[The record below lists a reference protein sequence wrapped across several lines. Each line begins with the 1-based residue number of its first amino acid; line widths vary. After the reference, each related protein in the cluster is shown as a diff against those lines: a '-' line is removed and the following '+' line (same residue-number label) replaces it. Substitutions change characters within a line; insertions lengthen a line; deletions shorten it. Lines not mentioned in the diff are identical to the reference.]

1 MKFFNREKKAEQTT
15 SKDEVSDASKSLLK
29 KVRELEIKSKKIT
42 THLFTGEYHSAFKG
56 KGMSFREVRE
66 YSAGDDIRFIDW
78 NVSARFSTPFSKVF
92 EEERELT
99 LMLLVDTSTSNIFG
113 TVGKR
118 KKDLITEIAA
128 VLAFSAVSNNDKVG
142 VIFFSDKVEK
152 YIPPKK
158 GRPHALYIVRELL
171 SLKPTT
177 AGTDIDQAIKYFNN
191 TTRQKSIA
199 FLLSDFLAT
208 GYDND
213 LKVIGRKHDVIGV
226 KVYDKMD
233 MQLPEAGLLQMKDA
247 ETQKTKWVNTD
258 NAVVRY
264 NYQQYFMHQTDIAK
278 KFFLNAG
285 ADLLHVRTDD
295 DYVKIL
301 QQFFLKR
308 K

>member
-1 MKFFNREKKAEQTT
+1 MLSTT
-15 SKDEVSDASKSLLK
+15 DIIK

-66 YSAGDDIRFIDW
+66 YSAGDDVRFIDW
-78 NVSARFSTPFSKVF
+78 NVSARFSTPFSKIF

-99 LMLLVDTSTSNIFG
+99 VMLMVDTSTSNLFG
-113 TVGKR
+113 TIGKR
-118 KKDLITEIAA
+118 KKDLIIEMAA

-142 VIFFSDKVEK
+142 VIFFSNKVEK

-158 GRPHALYIVRELL
+158 GRPHALFIVRELL
-171 SLKPTT
+171 SLEATA
-177 AGTDIDQAIKYFNN
+177 AGTDIDEAIKYFNN

-199 FLLSDFLAT
+199 FILSDFLAT

-213 LKVIGRKHDVIGV
+213 LKVIGKKHDVIGL

-233 MQLPEAGLLQMKDA
+233 MQLPKAGLLQLKDA
-247 ETQKTKWVNTD
+247 ETGKVKWID
-258 NAVVRY
+258 SDDALVRH
-264 NYQQYFMHQTDIAK
+264 NYQQYFFEQTDICK
-278 KFFLNAG
+278 KYFKQAG
-285 ADLLHVRTDD
+285 AELLHVRTDE